1 MALLAFHQEGA
12 KGGADQGGGSHRKFA
27 SVFWHPNF
35 IFQFVF
41 YPAQY
46 LALLVGVIY
55 FDQDYDQEGVQNIDG
70 ALFWVC
76 MNQFFSTYTSMLTA
90 REPPLKIKKLI
101 PTRKAITVSD
111 LHQRDPRVH
120 QRAQQRPLPL

>member
-1 MALLAFHQEGA
+1 MQIRVVEVIVSLL
-12 KGGADQGGGSHRKFA
+12 
-27 SVFWHPNF
+27 
-35 IFQFVF
+35 QFFGIQILFSSLFF

-90 REPPLKIKKLI
+90 RELPLKIKKADSHKKGNYCFRSSPARSPCSSESTTTASTALT
-101 PTRKAITVSD
+101 PTS
-111 LHQRDPRVH
+111 
-120 QRAQQRPLPL
+120 